1 MHMQLMNSYRI
12 PFSTLISYIPIIATV
27 VTTLFSVILARA
39 TLRYVEATDKGLAL
53 AREEFER
60 EWNPDLHIKME
71 RVSATEA
78 KVIVTNSGQDF
89 GPAAA
94 PAIAQAH
101 TRHPIRALPLE
112 RSVWLAA

>member
-1 MHMQLMNSYRI
+1 MHMQLIDSLRI
-12 PFSTLISYIPIIATV
+12 PFSTLISYIPVIATI
-27 VTTLFSVILARA
+27 VTTFFSVILARA

-78 KVIVTNSGQDF
+78 PAHRHESGEDIGSACSCF
-89 GPAAA
+89 NCASSRTPRRLNAAA
-94 PAIAQAH
+94 
-101 TRHPIRALPLE
+101 
-112 RSVWLAA
+112 